1 LAPKIIKYIIFTG
14 VTITQANW
22 FFYLLGIVFANS
34 NALIAYIRRT
44 KMDLTTSSDR
54 PLAVVTGASS
64 GIGYE
69 LAKQFAQHGFDLV
82 IVSNNPA
89 IVEAAQ
95 ICETLGANVESLII
109 DLADYEGVDELIEK
123 ISATGRPVEA
133 MAINAGVGPGG
144 NYAKET
150 SLEDELYLIHLNVI
164 SSVHLAKQ
172 IVKDMVNRK
181 KGRILFTSSI
191 AGVIPASLQAVYGAS
206 EAFIYSF
213 SEAIRNELIETGVT
227 VTTLMPGPTYTH
239 FFQSPGLADTK
250 AAVSKKVSPAL
261 VAQQG
266 FEAMMA
272 GKGHIVTGSLMDKV
286 EVVLNKFKTEES
298 KADTLR
304 KNGEPARLKH

>member
-1 LAPKIIKYIIFTG
+1 
-14 VTITQANW
+14 
-22 FFYLLGIVFANS
+22 
-34 NALIAYIRRT
+34 
-44 KMDLTTSSDR
+44 MDLTTSSDR

-82 IVSNNPA
+82 IVSDNPA

-95 ICETLGANVESLII
+95 ICETLGANVESFII

-133 MAINAGVGPGG
+133 IAINAGVGLGG
-144 NYAKET
+144 NFAKET
-150 SLEDELYLIHLNVI
+150 NLEDELYLIHLNVI
-164 SSVHLAKQ
+164 SSVHLAKH

-191 AGVIPASLQAVYGAS
+191 AEVMPTPLQAVYGAS
-206 EAFIYSF
+206 EAFIQSF
-213 SEAIRNELIETGVT
+213 SEAIRNELKETGVT
-227 VTTLMPGPTYTH
+227 VTTLMPGPTDTN
-239 FFQSPGLADTK
+239 FTQGPGLENSK
-250 AAVSKKVSPAL
+250 AAVSKKDSPAL
-261 VAQQG
+261 VALQG

-272 GKGHIVTGSLMDKV
+272 GKGHVVTGSFMNKV
-286 EVVLNKFKTEES
+286 EVVLSKFKTEES

-304 KNGEPARLKH
+304 KDGEPARLKH